1 MKGEKGYSLIE
12 LLVAISVT
20 AVLAAGAGM
29 TTFQIF
35 RSSKQNNDWN
45 VAVRQAQSLGQWIS
59 QDALMVNTI
68 DIGDDPE
75 TEDVEFISLFW
86 KDWENGN
93 TYNTCY
99 LWHDSEDSLKRLTR
113 QQVTRDIN
121 GVETSNTTSLVADN
135 IYSAALTP
143 QTDSWR
149 LTVEIRSGTR
159 SVTREYEISQRL
171 QE

>member
-1 MKGEKGYSLIE
+1 MKDEKGYSLIE
-12 LLVAISVT
+12 LLIAISVS
-20 AVLAAGAGM
+20 AILAIGAGM

-35 RSSKQNNDWN
+35 RGSKQNNDWN
-45 VAVRQAQSLGQWIS
+45 IAVRQAQSLGQYVS

-68 DIGDDPE
+68 DIGDDPG
-75 TEDVEFISLFW
+75 TEDIEFISLFW

-93 TYNTCY
+93 TCDTSY
-99 LWHDSEDSLKRLTR
+99 LWLDSEDSLKKLKRK
-113 QQVTRDIN
+113 QVTRDIN
-121 GVETSNTTSLVADN
+121 GVEINTTTTLVADN
-135 IYSAALTP
+135 VYSATLTP

-149 LTVEIRSGTR
+149 LTVETRSGTR

>member
-1 MKGEKGYSLIE
+1 MKGEKGYSFIE
-12 LLVAISVT
+12 LLIAISVS
-20 AVLAAGAGM
+20 AVLAIGAGM

-45 VAVRQAQSLGQWIS
+45 VAVRQAQSLGQWVS

-68 DIGDDPE
+68 DIGDDPG

-86 KDWENGN
+86 KDWENGD
-93 TYNTCY
+93 TYNTDY
-99 LWHDSEDSLKRLTR
+99 IWLDSIDSLKQLSRK
-113 QQVTRDIN
+113 QVTYDIN
-121 GVETSNTTSLVADN
+121 GVEINNTTSLVADN
-135 IYSAALTP
+135 VYSATLTP
-143 QTDSWR
+143 QTNSWR
-149 LTVEIRSGTR
+149 LTVETRSGTR

>member
-1 MKGEKGYSLIE
+1 MKDEKGYSLIE
-12 LLVAISVT
+12 LLIAISVS
-20 AVLAAGAGM
+20 AILAIGAGM

-35 RSSKQNNDWN
+35 RGSKQNNDWN
-45 VAVRQAQSLGQWIS
+45 IAVRQAQSLGQYVS

-68 DIGDDPE
+68 DIGDDPG
-75 TEDVEFISLFW
+75 TEDIEFISLFW

-93 TYNTCY
+93 TCDTSY
-99 LWHDSEDSLKRLTR
+99 LWLDSEDSLKKLTR
-113 QQVTRDIN
+113 KQVTRDIN
-121 GVETSNTTSLVADN
+121 GVEINTTTTLVADN
-135 IYSAALTP
+135 VYSATLTP

-149 LTVEIRSGTR
+149 LTVETRSGTR

>member
-1 MKGEKGYSLIE
+1 MKGEKGYSLVE
-12 LLVAISVT
+12 LLVAISVS

-35 RSSKQNNDWN
+35 RGSKQNNDWN
-45 VAVRQAQSLGQWIS
+45 VAIRQAQSLGQWVS

-86 KDWENGN
+86 KDWENGD
-93 TYNTCY
+93 TYNTRY
-99 LWHDSEDSLKRLTR
+99 LWLDSADSLKQLTR
-113 QQVTRDIN
+113 EQVTYNID
-121 GVETSNTTSLVADN
+121 GVEINNTTSLVADN
-135 IYSAALTP
+135 IYSATLTP
-143 QTDSWR
+143 QTNSWR
-149 LTVEIRSGTR
+149 LTVETRSGTR

>member
-1 MKGEKGYSLIE
+1 MKDEKGYSLVE
-12 LLVAISVT
+12 LLVAISVS

-45 VAVRQAQSLGQWIS
+45 VAVRQAQSLGQWVS

-75 TEDVEFISLFW
+75 TEDIEFISLFW

-93 TYNTCY
+93 TFNTCY
-99 LWHDSEDSLKRLTR
+99 LWLDSEDSLKQLTR
-113 QQVTRDIN
+113 EQVTRDIN
-121 GVETSNTTSLVADN
+121 GVEIGNTITLVADN
-135 IYSAALTP
+135 IYSATLTP
-143 QTDSWR
+143 QTNSWR
-149 LTVEIRSGTR
+149 LTVETGSGTR

>member
-12 LLVAISVT
+12 LLIAVSVS
-20 AVLAAGAGM
+20 ALLAAGAGM

-35 RSSKQNNDWN
+35 RSSKQNSDWN
-45 VAVRQAQSLGQWIS
+45 VAVRQAQSLGQWVS

-75 TEDVEFISLFW
+75 TGDVEFLSLFW
-86 KDWENGN
+86 RDWENGN
-93 TYNTCY
+93 TYETRY
-99 LWHDSEDSLKRLTR
+99 LWSDSADSLKELKRK
-113 QQVTRDIN
+113 QVTRDNN
-121 GVETSNTTSLVADN
+121 GSVISDTTRLVATN
-135 IYSAALTP
+135 IYTATLTP
-143 QTDSWR
+143 EANSWR
-149 LTVEIRSGTR
+149 LAVETHSGSR

>member
-1 MKGEKGYSLIE
+1 MKGEKGYSLVE
-12 LLVAISVT
+12 LLVAISVS

-35 RSSKQNNDWN
+35 RGSKQNNDWN
-45 VAVRQAQSLGQWIS
+45 VAIRQAQSLGQWVS

-68 DIGDDPE
+68 DIVDDPE

-86 KDWENGN
+86 KDWENGD
-93 TYNTCY
+93 TYNTRY
-99 LWHDSEDSLKRLTR
+99 LWLDSADSLKQLTR
-113 QQVTRDIN
+113 EQVTYNID
-121 GVETSNTTSLVADN
+121 GVEINNTTSLVADN
-135 IYSAALTP
+135 VYSATLTP
-143 QTDSWR
+143 QTNSWR
-149 LTVEIRSGTR
+149 LTVETRSGTR